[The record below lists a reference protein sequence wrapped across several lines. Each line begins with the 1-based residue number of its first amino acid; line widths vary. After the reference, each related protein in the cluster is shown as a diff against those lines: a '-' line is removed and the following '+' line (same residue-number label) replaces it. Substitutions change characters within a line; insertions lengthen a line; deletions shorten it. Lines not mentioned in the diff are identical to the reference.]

1 MALNV
6 TINGGVTFGGNSNV
20 SSNSKPAETHDL
32 SAQILNNPTKEF
44 TLNPAPVVES
54 LIVSLD
60 GLLLR
65 KSPDNVQGDYTY
77 DNATSKLTLLVSNLE
92 DDAVLLAIY
101 QEA

>member
-32 SAQILNNPTKEF
+32 STQIANNPNKEF
-44 TLNPAPVVES
+44 TLNPPPVVES

-65 KSPDNVQGDYTY
+65 KSPDNVNGDYIY
-77 DNATSKLTLLVSNLE
+77 DSTTSKLTLLVSNLE
-92 DDAVLLAIY
+92 ADAVLLAIY